1 MRMFRKQL
9 AAYEEDV
16 IRQVL
21 VVHRPYTQSGV
32 LDRCPTVFQDLHEVR
47 DAGRSGALRNRRPL
61 ARGRL
66 GESGPAVQPGATSS
80 SL

>member
-47 DAGRSGALRNRRPL
+47 RRWSQRRASQPQALGSRQARRVGSRRATGRD
-61 ARGRL
+61 
-66 GESGPAVQPGATSS
+66 E
-80 SL
+80 